1 MKGYLI
7 GIAALVGVLVV
18 VGQITRRRPEPEE
31 RAPCVKPTER
41 PPTELEKSLGAYNEL
56 AKHLP
61 TRNIK
66 GIPHD
71 HRKGLS

>member
-7 GIAALVGVLVV
+7 GIAVLVGVLVV
-18 VGQITRRRPEPEE
+18 VGQITRRRPEQEE
-31 RAPCVKPTER
+31 RALRVTPTVR

-56 AKHLP
+56 TKYLP